1 MTTMQAGPLGADD
14 RRERD
19 SVSDAG
25 RRRPVRTSDAL
36 ADRTRTAMAGGRA
49 PGRRANV
56 AGAALRLV
64 LALCVAGGHASAADI
79 ATVDIGAVGQA
90 SSLAIGTDGFPA
102 MTYRNGSDGSLLFAK
117 CVNLDC
123 SSAIR
128 ESIED
133 ASGEIARGDYSSL
146 RISADGKPV
155 VAWYDSVDDNLAI
168 ARCAN
173 ADCSDADVLRT
184 LVDTPD
190 DTGREAAMV
199 LGVGGRPL
207 VAYVN
212 TTLHSLEFA
221 TCEVP
226 SCTNVSVAAVDDDP
240 VNSLGTGADV
250 ALGADGMP
258 VIVYLDT
265 TADGVLV
272 AKCVVEDCS
281 AGTVLSVLDA
291 QVPTTV
297 GADPAIAIGVDGNPV
312 ISYFDEDDLAL
323 KVAHCSDPACAGA
336 ASVRLIDDQPD
347 GDAGRHNAVAIRPD
361 GAPVISYRRW
371 GADGVGGADGAALR
385 VAECTSTDC
394 SGAVRIVVIDSRP
407 GEITGGDTDIAI
419 GSDGGA
425 VISYYDTTGQS
436 LKVAKCNAQS
446 CAGPGDRIFSDGFE

>member
-1 MTTMQAGPLGADD
+1 MHPGAHDADD
-14 RRERD
+14 RHGRASAAR
-19 SVSDAG
+19 SGLPRSGRPGARLANRAG
-25 RRRPVRTSDAL
+25 PAT
-36 ADRTRTAMAGGRA
+36 AGGRPPA
-49 PGRRANV
+49 RQASASG
-56 AGAALRLV
+56 AGLRLV
-64 LALCVAGGHASAADI
+64 LALCVVGGNASAADI

-90 SSLAIGTDGFPA
+90 SSLAIGVDGLPA

-117 CVNLDC
+117 CENLDC

-146 RISADGKPV
+146 RISASGKPL

-199 LGVGGRPL
+199 LGAGGRPL
-207 VAYVN
+207 IAYVN
-212 TTLHSLEFA
+212 TSLHSLEFA

-265 TADGVLV
+265 TADAVLV
-272 AKCVVEDCS
+272 AKCAVEDCS
-281 AGTVLSVLDA
+281 AGTVLNVLDA
-291 QVPTTV
+291 QVPTTL

-336 ASVRLIDDQPD
+336 VATRLIDDQSD
-347 GDAGRHNAVAIRPD
+347 GDAGRHSAIAIRPD
-361 GAPVISYRRW
+361 GAPVVSYQRW

-385 VAECTSTDC
+385 VAECSSADC

-407 GEITGGDTDIAI
+407 GEITGSDTDIAI

-425 VISYYDTTGQS
+425 VVSYYDTAGQS
-436 LKVAKCNAQS
+436 LKVAKCSVQS
-446 CAGPGDRIFSDGFE
+446 CAGPGDRIFRDGFE

>member
-1 MTTMQAGPLGADD
+1 MHPEPRHTDDRHGRAFAAGLRLPWPGRPGARLANRAGPA
-14 RRERD
+14 
-19 SVSDAG
+19 
-25 RRRPVRTSDAL
+25 T
-36 ADRTRTAMAGGRA
+36 AGGRPPA
-49 PGRRANV
+49 REASASG
-56 AGAALRLV
+56 AGLRLV
-64 LALCVAGGHASAADI
+64 LALCVVSGNVSAADI
-79 ATVDIGAVGQA
+79 ATVDIGGVGQA
-90 SSLAIGTDGFPA
+90 SSLAIGADGLPA

-117 CVNLDC
+117 CENLDC

-146 RISADGKPV
+146 RITAGGKPV

-190 DTGREAAMV
+190 DTGREAAMIF
-199 LGVGGRPL
+199 GAGGRPL

-212 TTLHSLEFA
+212 TSLHSLEFA

-226 SCTNVSVAAVDDDP
+226 SCSSVSVSAVDDDP

-265 TADGVLV
+265 TADAVLV
-272 AKCVVEDCS
+272 AKCAVEDCS
-281 AGTVLSVLDA
+281 AGTLLNVLDP
-291 QVPTTV
+291 QVPTTL
-297 GADPAIAIGVDGNPV
+297 GSDPVIAIGTDGNPV

-336 ASVRLIDDQPD
+336 VTTRLIDDQPD
-347 GDAGRHNAVAIRPD
+347 GDAGRHNAIAIRPD
-361 GAPVISYRRW
+361 GTPVVSYQRW

-385 VAECTSTDC
+385 VAECSSADC

-407 GEITGGDTDIAI
+407 GEITGADTDIVI

-425 VISYYDTTGQS
+425 VVSYYDTTGQS
-436 LKVAKCNAQS
+436 LKVAKCGVQS
-446 CAGPGDRIFSDGFE
+446 CAGPGDRLFGDGFE